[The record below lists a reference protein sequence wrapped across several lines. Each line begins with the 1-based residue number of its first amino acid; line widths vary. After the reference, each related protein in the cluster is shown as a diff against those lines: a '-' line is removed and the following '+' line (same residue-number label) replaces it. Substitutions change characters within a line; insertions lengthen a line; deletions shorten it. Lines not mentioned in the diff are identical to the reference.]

1 MTNEPT
7 LAPEPGSSDSSGAS
21 GSSSRSGSS
30 GSSWR
35 GPRIIAVLIGVITLG
50 LVGVL
55 ATRETAT
62 ERDADS
68 PLVGQVAP
76 EVTGNDVLTGKRV
89 QLSSTLGRWTLVN
102 FFGTWCPGCIR
113 EHPELVEFEQ
123 ANRSE
128 VSLLSLIQE
137 DSPEKVKRFFEQNG
151 GSWPVLDVPRAGVDF
166 GVIKLPETYLITPDG
181 RVAVWFK
188 GAVSQT
194 RLQTAFDQAKA
205 GYEAETGSAASGG
218 GGS

>member
-1 MTNEPT
+1 MSASEPTNESE
-7 LAPEPGSSDSSGAS
+7 ASSERSSA
-21 GSSSRSGSS
+21 
-30 GSSWR
+30 SSWR

-68 PLVGQVAP
+68 PLIGEVAP
-76 EVTGNDVLTGKRV
+76 EVTGIDVLTGKRV

-113 EHPELVEFEQ
+113 EHPELVEFEK
-123 ANRSE
+123 ANRTE
-128 VSLLSLIQE
+128 VSLLSLIQD
-137 DSPEKVKRFFEQNG
+137 DSVAKVKQFFDQNG

-205 GYEAETGSAASGG
+205 GFAANTGEADPAG